1 MQLLATAGCASR
13 LLRSRKQPNSPS
25 VACCEPTQLRDFC
38 ECRHG
43 KSHSPPAPHPG
54 LAASFPLIG
63 PCKLPDGLGLP
74 RACLHYKALSG
85 RD

>member
-13 LLRSRKQPNSPS
+13 LLQSRKRPDGPS

-54 LAASFPLIG
+54 SAASFPLAS
-63 PCKLPDGLGLP
+63 PCELAGSLGLR
-74 RACLHYKALSG
+74 RACLHHRAISG
-85 RD
+85 CD